1 MDKITFNILLIG
13 DSSAGKASLM
23 LKFTDNKFDEDSSST
38 TGIEFKDKVIQ
49 INNKDINLH
58 ILDTAGQEKYRSI
71 TKNFIRKGDGI
82 IFVFDLS
89 NKDSFDNIKDWLIT
103 TDATN
108 ENYQRILVGNKCD
121 LPDKKISKERIEK
134 LSQKYNME
142 YFETSAKE
150 NINVDLIFN
159 KIAELVL
166 SSPKGKEIE
175 QEVNKKNANI
185 KIHLNKSKKKNS
197 CCNKK

>member
-103 TDATN
+103 TEEINKD
-108 ENYQRILVGNKCD
+108 YQRILVGNKCD
-121 LPDKKISKERIEK
+121 LPCDKIEKEKIEK

-150 NINVDLIFN
+150 DINVDLIFN
-159 KIAELVL
+159 KIAELIL

-175 QEVNKKNANI
+175 QKFNKGNTHI
-185 KIHLNKSKKKNS
+185 KINLDKSKKKRI
-197 CCNKK
+197 CC